1 MADKITVK
9 SRYGDERVFE
19 ILSSDKI
26 AYVFTDDHVG
36 MSMDAEGKLSSV
48 DPSGG
53 PYIGVGTNLGDVH
66 KELEG
71 LTVTE
76 IKYNDSKTG
85 AYYLTVK

>member
-26 AYVFTDDHVG
+26 AYVVTDDHVG

-48 DPSGG
+48 GASGG
-53 PYIGVGTNLGDVH
+53 PDIGVGTNLGDVQ
-66 KELEG
+66 KEVEG
-71 LTVTE
+71 LAVTE
-76 IKYNDSKTG
+76 RK
-85 AYYLTVK
+85 

>member
-26 AYVFTDDHVG
+26 AYVFTDDCVG
-36 MSMDAEGKLSSV
+36 MSMNAEGKLSSV

-53 PYIGVGTNLGDVH
+53 PYIAIDTNLGEVH

-76 IKYNDSKTG
+76 IKRSDTKSG
-85 AYYLTVK
+85 SYYLTVQ